1 MLLYGLSVCFC
12 RRSELVSSRLRSR
25 TADGRVAFLRGHTR
39 GDEDVLTV
47 EGVAKLLQCT
57 IDAVRRIP
65 DSHLRA
71 HQGPGK
77 HLLYLRDEVIA
88 YVRRSSRDGHFFNPS
103 EITDQAASSQP
114 GVVQAGPY
122 FTAMKRKAR
131 SVR

>member
-1 MLLYGLSVCFC
+1 MGG
-12 RRSELVSSRLRSR
+12 RLRNR
-25 TADGRVAFLRGHTR
+25 TPEMRVAFLRGQTR
-39 GDEDVLTV
+39 GDEDILTV

-77 HLLYLRDEVIA
+77 HLLYLRDEVVT
-88 YVRRSSRDGHFFNPS
+88 YVRRSSRDGRFINPA
-103 EITDQAASSQP
+103 EIASQGVASQP
-114 GVVQAGPY
+114 GAAHAVPY
-122 FTAMKRKAR
+122 FTDLKRKAR

>member
-1 MLLYGLSVCFC
+1 M
-12 RRSELVSSRLRSR
+12 
-25 TADGRVAFLRGHTR
+25 RVAFLRGQTR
-39 GDEDVLTV
+39 GDEDILTV

-65 DSHLRA
+65 DIELPA

-88 YVRRSSRDGHFFNPS
+88 YVRRSSRDGRFLNPV
-103 EITDQAASSQP
+103 EMTDPAISSHPGLAHAA
-114 GVVQAGPY
+114 PY
-122 FTAMKRKAR
+122 FSDLKRKAR